1 MGRGGGGKLLASV
14 LVGDTDL
21 LTRRGR
27 RKVEETGANEN
38 KQNTHMLFLFIASVV
53 VLSVWLP
60 AGALLGFFTLAATTV
75 LFLPALGVRR
85 GGVTGTA
92 QLSWKVVPSQIQR
105 CAFALGILALLGAV
119 SVATTQDWLAS
130 PRIGVGLRYVAGTG
144 LAAACILASHLR
156 QRRYW
161 LTDKGLF
168 CATAS
173 VLGSLGNRSVA
184 ARPIAMWADL
194 VSFEVG
200 QCEIV
205 LRLRTDERNRGLL
218 LGSAEAK
225 VPLVGLTSDRL
236 PEMSAELAGQ
246 IVARIRQHGAGA
258 SESVAAARPAQG
270 KGPKPDG
277 GLSARD
283 ASEGAPVPAARTR
296 WQRVRPVVLT
306 WALLSVL
313 TSAPYLAAALDPP
326 PGRTFVGFFFYPGDM
341 LLTASYVKQAED
353 GAFLFKNKL
362 YLGDQRASY
371 VNLEWWVVGILS
383 RLLGGNP
390 ALAYRLFGLVV
401 SFFFVAAV
409 DRWLRR
415 AALPDSH
422 RLPALVLTMTA
433 AGLGGMRFSL
443 LHSPRIACL
452 DFIAGLFPIW
462 ELLYDP
468 LLVTGTTLLL
478 WSLEAFTDARDR
490 RGALRAG
497 LVVTLLGLVRPYDL
511 AVVAGIRVVAVMATS
526 PPRDWLRRLAPLL
539 GLVPVFLYNVIV
551 LLLNPAFSC
560 FSSGV
565 FRPPAP
571 GPFVW
576 AFAPAFLLATS
587 VFWLRGR
594 ARPSMVVWS
603 NLVAWIAVG
612 AMVIVAPP
620 VNYSIQFLAGVGL
633 ACLVLGALGLQRWKP
648 VVTWAIAAL
657 MSTTAIACVT
667 FMLKRPARW
676 FVAQERWDAARA
688 LRDSCRLGGRLW
700 APSDIGQLAGA
711 LTGCSPIVS
720 HFAMSDYQSQNTLV
734 ESFYQRRDPLDP
746 AERSA
751 LLTRFRITHLVLLG
765 DAGRQPTASLGP
777 DTPFRR
783 VALVGYG
790 NHAISLYARPAD
802 HISLEKRRPWSE

>member
-1 MGRGGGGKLLASV
+1 MSLQRCRSPSLVGRGGGGKLLASV

-27 RKVEETGANEN
+27 RKVEETGANKN
-38 KQNTHMLFLFIASVV
+38 KQKTHMLFLFIASVV

-161 LTDKGLF
+161 LPDKGLF

-205 LRLRTDERNRGLL
+205 LRLRTAERNRGLL

-258 SESVAAARPAQG
+258 SESVTAARPAQG

-371 VNLEWWVVGILS
+371 VNLEWWGVGILS

-433 AGLGGMRFSL
+433 AGLGGMRFFL

-478 WSLEAFTDARDR
+478 WSVEAFTDARDR

-497 LVVTLLGLVRPYDL
+497 LSLQCHRP
-511 AVVAGIRVVAVMATS
+511 ASQSG
-526 PPRDWLRRLAPLL
+526 
-539 GLVPVFLYNVIV
+539 F
-551 LLLNPAFSC
+551 LLLFQWR
-560 FSSGV
+560 F
-565 FRPPAP
+565 PPT
-571 GPFVW
+571 G
-576 AFAPAFLLATS
+576 
-587 VFWLRGR
+587 
-594 ARPSMVVWS
+594 
-603 NLVAWIAVG
+603 
-612 AMVIVAPP
+612 
-620 VNYSIQFLAGVGL
+620 
-633 ACLVLGALGLQRWKP
+633 
-648 VVTWAIAAL
+648 
-657 MSTTAIACVT
+657 
-667 FMLKRPARW
+667 
-676 FVAQERWDAARA
+676 
-688 LRDSCRLGGRLW
+688 
-700 APSDIGQLAGA
+700 AGA
-711 LTGCSPIVS
+711 LCVGLCPCPLARRFGLLAAEPCSSLDCGVAQPGCLDRS
-720 HFAMSDYQSQNTLV
+720 
-734 ESFYQRRDPLDP
+734 RRDGGR
-746 AERSA
+746 RSA
-751 LLTRFRITHLVLLG
+751 RQLLDTVLSGCGPGLSRSGRAGVAAMEASGDMGHRCTHVDDRHRVCDLHAQT
-765 DAGRQPTASLGP
+765 AG
-777 DTPFRR
+777 
-783 VALVGYG
+783 ALVRGAG
-790 NHAISLYARPAD
+790 TLGCGSRAPGFLSPG
-802 HISLEKRRPWSE
+802 RRPVGPFGPWSV